1 MYNRSGYFWDG
12 IKKSHIGGK
21 RLFLSLL
28 NIFHTAGNLCPSH
41 SSRRFC
47 ALPRRNHK
55 LAIGLRPQLRVLVI
69 IGTAFFVALLPAT
82 IIQQCHDQGHDS
94 SRNGAERK
102 SRALSPSNQSPHS
115 TKEAILTWSGFKTML
130 GRRAAADSNWGQ
142 MLRILSLHLLHH
154 HLKSILCCRCRPLR
168 RRLYGAIFVK
178 PKATSR

>member
-1 MYNRSGYFWDG
+1 M
-12 IKKSHIGGK
+12 K
-21 RLFLSLL
+21 
-28 NIFHTAGNLCPSH
+28 LCPTH
-41 SSRRFC
+41 SRRFC
-47 ALPRRNHK
+47 ALPRRTINWRSFDHNYRTCTGNHWY
-55 LAIGLRPQLRVLVI
+55 R
-69 IGTAFFVALLPAT
+69 LLCSPAASLPPAT

-102 SRALSPSNQSPHS
+102 SRALSPSNQSPHN

-130 GRRAAADSNWGQ
+130 GKRAVEASYGGQ

-178 PKATSR
+178 LKATSR